1 MHPTRVPD
9 PDCVAEIIR
18 DVAETQIL
26 PHFRKLSPGDIH
38 EKTGPRDLVTIADME
53 AEAALTR
60 RLGALVP
67 SALIVGE
74 EAAAAHPA
82 ITDGIA
88 EAEATWIIDPV
99 DGTLNF
105 SEGRETFA
113 VIVAYVRNGTTMAGW
128 IHAPVS
134 GVTVM
139 AARGQGAWCGG
150 RRLSVAPAAALSAM
164 GGALYVS
171 RARAP
176 AIYDHVKSA
185 RQCLGHLSHARC
197 VGHEYLALAQA
208 DSHFALFTRLLPWD
222 HAAGALIHAE
232 AGGHQALLDGGA
244 YGPTTRRGSLLL
256 APDEASWR
264 ALKACFLGEDDGAG
278 R

>member
-1 MHPTRVPD
+1 MHAARNPD
-9 PDCVAEIIR
+9 PDHVADIIR
-18 DVAETQIL
+18 DIAETHIL
-26 PHFRKLSPGDIH
+26 PHFRALSPGDIH
-38 EKTGPRDLVTIADME
+38 EKTGPRDLVTVADIE

-67 SALIVGE
+67 NALIVGE

-82 ITDGIA
+82 IIDGIA

-113 VIVAYVRNGTTMAGW
+113 VIVAFVRNGVTVAGW
-128 IHAPVS
+128 IHAPLS
-134 GVTVM
+134 GLTVM
-139 AARGQGAWCGG
+139 AERGRGAWSGG
-150 RRLSVAPAAALSAM
+150 RRLTVAPAAALSAM
-164 GGALYVS
+164 NGALYIN

-176 AIYDHVKSA
+176 AIFDRVKSA
-185 RQCLGHLSHARC
+185 RHRLGHLSHARC
-197 VGHEYLALAQA
+197 VGREYLALAQG
-208 DSHFALFTRLLPWD
+208 DNHFALFTRLMPWD

-244 YGPTTRRGSLLL
+244 YGPTVHQGSLLL
-256 APDEASWR
+256 APDAASWE
-264 ALKACFLGEDDGAG
+264 ALKECLLDEDGGAA